1 MKLGG
6 LVRSKRTL
14 AGVSAVLLAGTF
26 GVTAC
31 SDGDDEGSGTAAGS
45 TTALPA
51 NAATGSPV
59 KIGFIST
66 EGGGVVSI
74 PEWREGAEAAVEY
87 VNKNGG
93 GFAGGHTID
102 LVVCKQ
108 AEEPTSATNC
118 ANQMVEQKVAAV
130 LTAGTSQG
138 SAIVPIVGGAGIPY
152 ITLNG
157 VSQLDVTSPD
167 SSALASGLPGT
178 MTATATA
185 AKAEG
190 MKSMTIFASDGGGT
204 AGIIEQLG
212 KPIFDGFG
220 VNLKVV
226 PIALGVPDPTPLVAS
241 GLASNPDGI
250 SIISDAALCTSVL
263 KAIQT
268 TAPDTKKILNTVCL
282 DKNVVDVVGV
292 QAVTGNMGIT
302 ATDVF
307 SDRPDSVLYRSIM
320 GEYASE
326 LALTGPAS
334 SGYQVL
340 MALVSAT
347 ANVTGDVNGAAI
359 KQALKTT
366 DKVEMPAGGGITFS
380 CNGTAFPMM
389 PSICS
394 TQTLYGVIDDQ
405 GVPRDLQLAG

>member
-6 LVRSKRTL
+6 SVRSRRTL
-14 AGVSAVLLAGTF
+14 AGVSAVLLAATLGA
-26 GVTAC
+26 TAC
-31 SDGDDEGSGTAAGS
+31 SSSDDDSTSTAAGS
-45 TTALPA
+45 TSALPE
-51 NAATGSPV
+51 NAATGAPV

-93 GFAGGHTID
+93 GFAGGHSID

-138 SAIVPIVGGAGIPY
+138 TAIVPIVGGAGIPY

-167 SSALASGLPGT
+167 SFALSSGISGSLV
-178 MTATATA
+178 ATATA

-204 AGIIEQLG
+204 AGIIEMLG
-212 KPIFDGFG
+212 KPIFDGFDID
-220 VNLKVV
+220 LKVV
-226 PIALGVPDPTPLVAS
+226 AIALGVPDPTPLVAS

-268 TAPDTKKILNTVCL
+268 SAPDAKKVLNTVCL
-282 DKNVVDVVGV
+282 DKSVLDVVGV
-292 QAVTGNMGIT
+292 EAVEGNQGIT
-302 ATDVF
+302 GIDVF
-307 SDRPDSVLYRSIM
+307 SDRPDSVLYRSVL
-320 GEYASE
+320 GQYAPDLS
-326 LALTGPAS
+326 LTGPGAQ
-334 SGYQVL
+334 GYQVL
-340 MALVSAT
+340 MATVNAN
-347 ANVTGDVNGAAI
+347 ANVTGDVDAATI
-359 KQALKTT
+359 KQAMQAT
-366 DKVEMPAGGGITFS
+366 DKVEMPAGGGIIFS
-380 CNGTAFPMM
+380 CNGTAVPMM
-389 PSICS
+389 TSICS
-394 TQTLYGVIDDQ
+394 TQTLYGLIDDQ
-405 GVPRDLQLAG
+405 GVPRDLQVAG

>member
-1 MKLGG
+1 MKLGSM
-6 LVRSKRTL
+6 VRARRTL
-14 AGVSAVLLAGTF
+14 AGVSAVLLAATLGA
-26 GVTAC
+26 TAC
-31 SDGDDEGSGTAAGS
+31 SNSDEDGGGAATS
-45 TTALPA
+45 PTTSLPG

-74 PEWREGAEAAVEY
+74 PEWRQGAEAAVEY
-87 VNKNGG
+87 VNNNGG
-93 GFAGGHTID
+93 GFAGGHSID

-108 AEEPTSATNC
+108 AEEPTSATAC

-138 SAIVPIVGGAGIPY
+138 TAIVPIVGGAGIPY

-157 VSQLDVTSPD
+157 VSQLDVASPD
-167 SSALASGLPGT
+167 SFALASGLPGT

-212 KPIFDGFG
+212 KPIFEGFG
-220 VNLKVV
+220 IDLNVV
-226 PIALGVPDPTPLVAS
+226 AIALGVPDPTPLVAS
-241 GLASNPDGI
+241 GLADNPDGI
-250 SIISDAALCTSVL
+250 SIIADAALCTSVM
-263 KAIQT
+263 KAVQT
-268 TAPDTKKILNTVCL
+268 TEPDVNKVLNTVCL
-282 DKNVVDVVGV
+282 DKNVLDVVGV
-292 QAVTGNMGIT
+292 QAVEGNMGIT

-307 SDRPDSVLYRSIM
+307 SDRPDSVLYRSVM
-320 GEYASE
+320 GQYAPDLS
-326 LALTGPAS
+326 LTGAGS

-340 MALVSAT
+340 MAMVNAT
-347 ANVTGDVNGAAI
+347 ASVTGDVNAAAV
-359 KQALKTT
+359 KQAMQAT

-380 CNGTAFPMM
+380 CNGSAFPMM

-394 TQTLYGVIDDQ
+394 TQLLYGVVDDQ
-405 GVPRDLQLAG
+405 GIPRDLQLAG